1 VKAGRAAAKAVGVD
15 VRREERV
22 VPLGTRWLI
31 RAESGFEPC
40 PWAFALARFASARPG
55 DRVLD
60 LGCGGGVLLCA
71 LAQVCPEVRALIGVE
86 LNPVA
91 AELARRN
98 LTLNDLPG
106 AIVVGDVRSPPIP
119 PRAFDLVVSNP
130 PFYPAGWGRE
140 SADRA
145 THAATH
151 RCPATSAT
159 SRTRPPSRSPLM
171 GARPSSSMQARSRPC
186 SSRSLRRASRP
197 ARCAGSS
204 MTAASRPACS
214 CSPGGTAGGSWST
227 APQPEVSTRLSIS
240 RVAPKRTARAS
251 TTGRVSGASTAVR
264 SSASRTSM

>member
-1 VKAGRAAAKAVGVD
+1 MKAGRAAAKAAGVD

-31 RAESGFEPC
+31 RAEGGFEPC
-40 PWAFALARFASARPG
+40 PWAFALARFAAARPG

-86 LNPVA
+86 LNPA
-91 AELARRN
+91 AAALARRN

-119 PRAFDLVVSNP
+119 PRAFDLVLSNP

-145 THAATH
+145 THASTH
-151 RCPATSAT
+151 ALSGDIRDFALAAAQSLAPHGRAAFVFDAGQVT
-159 SRTRPPSRSPLM
+159 PLLLALAES
-171 GARPSSSMQARSRPC
+171 G
-186 SSRSLRRASRP
+186 L
-197 ARCAGSS
+197 
-204 MTAASRPACS
+204 
-214 CSPGGTAGGSWST
+214 
-227 APQPEVSTRLSIS
+227 
-240 RVAPKRTARAS
+240 TARALR
-251 TTGRVSGASTAVR
+251 GLVDDRGV
-264 SSASRTSM
+264 ASRVLVLAGRDGGGLVVDRASA